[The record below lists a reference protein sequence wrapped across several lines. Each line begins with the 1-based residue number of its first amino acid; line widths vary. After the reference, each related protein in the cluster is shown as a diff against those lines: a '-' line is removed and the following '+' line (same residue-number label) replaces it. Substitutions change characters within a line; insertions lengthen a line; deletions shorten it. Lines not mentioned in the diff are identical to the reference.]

1 MSSLLLVLHGLNIS
15 GDATYIR
22 GCNDWTCVCVL
33 YISMHADLLVK
44 VLAAIE
50 PEKVM
55 TVDSFQQAC
64 GISSKS
70 IAKSVLSY
78 LEVNNIG
85 SISKNT
91 VRFSTSDRIHAAVLA
106 LQMRSDIEQVSTY
119 LSWRDFEKLASEV
132 LRSFGY
138 RTQTNVRFAKPRME
152 IDVVGTSSDGFTI
165 AVDCKHWKRSNLSSI
180 SNFSQKQAARAE
192 RLIKYEKTISQVV
205 PVMLTLHAESVRFI
219 NAVPLVPIH
228 KFRSFI
234 MDVKAFL
241 PEIYVASASSS

>member
-1 MSSLLLVLHGLNIS
+1 
-15 GDATYIR
+15 
-22 GCNDWTCVCVL
+22 
-33 YISMHADLLVK
+33 MHADLLVK

-55 TVDSFQQAC
+55 TLDSFQQAC
-64 GISSKS
+64 AISSKS
-70 IAKSVLSY
+70 VAKSVLDY

-85 SISKNT
+85 SASKKT
-91 VRFSTSDRIHAAVLA
+91 VKFSGSDRIRAAVLA
-106 LQMRSDIEQVSTY
+106 LQMRGDIEQVSTY
-119 LSWRDFEKLASEV
+119 LSWKDFEKLASEV

-138 RTQTNVRFAKPRME
+138 RTRTSVRFAKPRME

-165 AVDCKHWKRSNLSSI
+165 AVDCKHWKRGNLSSI
-180 SNFSQKQAARAE
+180 SNSSQKQALRAE

-234 MDVKAFL
+234 MDVKGFL
-241 PEIYVASASSS
+241 PEMYVVASASSN